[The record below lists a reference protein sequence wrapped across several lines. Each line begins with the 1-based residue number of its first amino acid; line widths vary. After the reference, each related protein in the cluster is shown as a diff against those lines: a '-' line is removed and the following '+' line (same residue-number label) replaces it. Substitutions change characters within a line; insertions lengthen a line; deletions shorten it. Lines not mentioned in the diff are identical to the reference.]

1 MSSEKRQIPWCT
13 IILVV
18 LSVLFQ
24 TVTLVGN
31 CKMSEALTG
40 LGTSVGGWSQV
51 GLGLSNS
58 LGNELAD
65 VVEDVQT
72 GLTDAIVMI
81 EKAQSDLDELLE
93 LIGVK
98 VSTAT
103 NKSVSML
110 MMQEELDSDAAGSII
125 GTIMDAISD
134 VPKLNDLNGLLTKWL
149 DKMTPTLEVIGSW
162 IVKFGTKIQSYISQL
177 GTTIDRAQK
186 TFDKILAMV
195 MSSTGEDTMIF
206 DTFNLY
212 DMEHTGYITEFDVHE
227 VGSSYAIDAYQGA
240 AGTKLFKKYCGKNN
254 IIEKGAEFTA
264 FVNDPTV
271 PYGMA
276 ILLRAYA
283 KDMAQIGGE
292 VQKAVKRSDMSSA
305 VEQYLTLTCARNLTK
320 VQWVT
325 QALTNGT
332 LPQAFTAC
340 VLIELA
346 LNKNNPNAL
355 TVVDTGAMAVGA
367 MVTNN
372 MTSVMDSIDLLHN
385 PSFFTVQGFDVSDQP
400 EVLEILTEWIVIG
413 PPLWEKMLSTVVLLE
428 VGEPTSKASV
438 PLLKILEEMPKT
450 ARKLATS
457 RVKSYKKERAKA
469 RIEKRQKKLQS
480 KTTRNLARHLTG
492 GRSFTDMVEV
502 ESAAEQVVNGGVP
515 CAPVTLE
522 WAKWLAANATSTSSQ
537 LYTQS
542 MDYAKGSSSTTD
554 SFNTQIQGI
563 TKKVSSFVTVIESYA
578 TPAGIKSLEKKIENF
593 EAEAMKDVLSAV
605 ENVILGA
612 VKDLLKEFGLPA
624 ESSLLQTGAASNR
637 SAAKTKA
644 GTRERAHQILSHLQQ
659 RQDQRRLQGHSEV
672 GVSEVWSEVNTLLTE
687 LYDILP
693 SGVSALTTAKDDVQQ
708 VYKTLESMFGMLS
721 VKGPTIFSEASD
733 VYKLIW
739 ILYFCVMLPFALGM
753 LYYGFWASGWF
764 GGPQALGKE
773 EFNGGTFADQLASCW
788 QCCCNC
794 MSSTCDS
801 PMCFWSF
808 IIFLQV
814 VALLLFILSIVFV
827 ILGGIGIL
835 LATGCSEIYVIN
847 DDQICQT
854 SVGFMKEFLS
864 TFSVG
869 TAGGLNPLT
878 SACDNHHLLLCEMIS
893 AKLIGSA
900 EYTIVGSFLACIVTF
915 QLIFDTATLHERARW
930 MRMMAEEEAK

>member
-1 MSSEKRQIPWCT
+1 MST
-13 IILVV
+13 
-18 LSVLFQ
+18 
-24 TVTLVGN
+24 
-31 CKMSEALTG
+31 ALNG

-98 VSTAT
+98 VTTAT

-149 DKMTPTLEVIGSW
+149 NEITPSLDVIGTW

-186 TFDKILAMV
+186 TFDKILHMM
-195 MSSTGEDTMIF
+195 MSSKGEDAMIF

-212 DMEHTGYITEFDVHE
+212 DMEHTGYITLFDVHE
-227 VGSSYAIDAYQGA
+227 VGQSYAIDAYQGA
-240 AGTKLFKKYCGKNN
+240 AGTKLFKKYCGDNDR
-254 IIEKGAEFTA
+254 IEKGAEFTA
-264 FVNDPTV
+264 FVNDPSV

-292 VQKAVKRSDMSSA
+292 VQKAIKRSDMASA

-367 MVTNN
+367 MITNN

-400 EVLEILTEWIVIG
+400 EVLEILTQWLVIG

-428 VGEPTSKASV
+428 VGEPTSKSTV
-438 PLLKILEEMPKT
+438 PLYKIFQEMPKT
-450 ARKLATS
+450 ARRLATS
-457 RVKSYKKERAKA
+457 NVKSYKKDRARA
-469 RIEKRQKKLQS
+469 RIEKRQKKFTS
-480 KTTRNLARHLTG
+480 KTTRGLVRHLTG
-492 GRSFTDMVEV
+492 GQAFTDMVAV

-522 WAKWLAANATSTSSQ
+522 WAKWLAANATSTSTQ

-578 TPAGIKSLEKKIENF
+578 SPSGIKSLEKKIEDF
-593 EAEAMKDVLSAV
+593 EATAMKEVLSAV

-612 VKDLLKEFGLPA
+612 VKDLLKEIGLPA
-624 ESSLLQTGAASNR
+624 ESSLLQTGATGNL
-637 SAAKTKA
+637 SALRTKA
-644 GTRERAHQILSHLQQ
+644 GTRERAAHILSHLEQ
-659 RQDQRRLQGHSEV
+659 RRNQRRLQGHSEV
-672 GVSEVWSEVNTLLTE
+672 AVSSVWSDVNTVLAQ

-693 SGVSALTTAKDDVQQ
+693 SGVSALSDAKADVQQ
-708 VYKTLESMFGMLS
+708 VYKTLESMFSMLS
-721 VKGPTIFSEASD
+721 VKGPNIMGEAAD
-733 VYKLIW
+733 IYKLIW
-739 ILYFCVMLPFALGM
+739 ILYFVVMLPFSLGM

-764 GGPQALGKE
+764 GGPQAMGKE
-773 EFNGGTFADQLASCW
+773 EFTSGTFADQMAACW

-794 MSSTCDS
+794 MASTCDS
-801 PMCFWSF
+801 SLCFWSF
-808 IIFLQV
+808 IIFIQV

-835 LATGCSEIYVIN
+835 LATGCSEIYVL
-847 DDQICQT
+847 DDNEICQT
-854 SVGFMKEFLS
+854 SVGYMKEFLS
-864 TFSVG
+864 TFTVG
-869 TAGGLNPLT
+869 KDSGLNPLS
-878 SACDNHHLLLCEMIS
+878 SACGNHHLLMCEMIS
-893 AKLIGSA
+893 SDLISSA
-900 EYTIVGSFLACIVTF
+900 MYTIVGSFLACIVTF
-915 QLIFDTATLHERARW
+915 QLIFDVATLHERAIW
-930 MRMMAEEEAK
+930 MRKFAEEDVKTA